1 MNNLR
6 LVLPSNLVFSLV
18 GALLAELVMKL
29 SPQMLS
35 HHLIRKIEIPEIRGR
50 TFIAMEMSGR
60 TADESNAKAKS
71 LKT

>member
-60 TADESNAKAKS
+60 TADESNARAKS